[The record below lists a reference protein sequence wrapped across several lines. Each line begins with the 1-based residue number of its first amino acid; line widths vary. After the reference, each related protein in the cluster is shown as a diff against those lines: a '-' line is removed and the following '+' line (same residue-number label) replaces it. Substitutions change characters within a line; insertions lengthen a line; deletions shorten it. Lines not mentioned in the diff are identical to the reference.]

1 MCVCVG
7 EGVSV
12 GGGGGVCVCVGC
24 ESTQRDLT
32 WLGDKIMGRCIIH
45 TYTISYN
52 TYSYRCFTQKE
63 RGEEIKREKGGI
75 SEERE
80 RGGYVTH
87 RSQLWSSE
95 VENLRNVSP
104 KQQKPLNSNNLNFPQ
119 KYLKIFKNIN
129 RIKLSYSSVKWKQ
142 YICYFMKSF
151 ILNKPTY
158 KKIGGRTE
166 KSCWYRTTQNEW
178 QKKQRLVEKGIL
190 HIPKENGMGGMERG
204 EVM

>member
-1 MCVCVG
+1 
-7 EGVSV
+7 
-12 GGGGGVCVCVGC
+12 
-24 ESTQRDLT
+24 
-32 WLGDKIMGRCIIH
+32 MGRCIIH

-75 SEERE
+75 SAERG

-166 KSCWYRTTQNEW
+166 KSCWYRTTQKWVAEEAKDCRERDITHPKRKWDGWNG
-178 QKKQRLVEKGIL
+178 KGRGNVRCTHTVIL
-190 HIPKENGMGGMERG
+190 IHLYI
-204 EVM
+204 